1 MEWFKH
7 DSSASSDAKI
17 KKLLIKYGTTGY
29 AIYFHC
35 LELICSDVNK
45 NNLTFQL
52 EHDSEIIADN
62 LKIKGSSE
70 QSGIEIVEEI
80 MRYIINLGLFESD
93 GNRIFCMK
101 LLNRID
107 TSMTSSYQFR
117 KMITDAKEGHDAV
130 MIPSCEKEE
139 IRLDKKRIENKSNKL
154 KKHKYGEYK
163 HVLLT
168 DEEYAKLKERFSD
181 VDKRI
186 KNLDEGIEMKGY
198 KYKNHYL
205 TVLKWAEKD
214 MKEQPKSTG
223 YTNEV
228 KADDIIKF

>member
-1 MEWFKH
+1 M
-7 DSSASSDAKI
+7 
-17 KKLLIKYGTTGY
+17 
-29 AIYFHC
+29 
-35 LELICSDVNK
+35 
-45 NNLTFQL
+45 
-52 EHDSEIIADN
+52 
-62 LKIKGSSE
+62 
-70 QSGIEIVEEI
+70 
-80 MRYIINLGLFESD
+80 
-93 GNRIFCMK
+93 
-101 LLNRID
+101 
-107 TSMTSSYQFR
+107 
-117 KMITDAKEGHDAV
+117 
-130 MIPSCEKEE
+130 
-139 IRLDKKRIENKSNKL
+139 
-154 KKHKYGEYK
+154 
-163 HVLLT
+163 LT